1 MASYLILKN
10 KEEFVPST
18 GIGGTDQLLINREHI
33 KYVSSISATSFG
45 IKLNSGTL
53 LTIGLLGGNEAPA
66 VIDNINHLLKT
77 SPSGQNL
84 FVTMPDGVSLSTSS
98 SSVVAPSS
106 GAENLSDLNDVFR
119 DTSGSPEN
127 NKLMLGGYSSSLG
140 TIGDGLIYIG
150 NPDTNSGYTSSGS
163 SYSVVIG
170 MDAGKN
176 GLASDMVVIGNE
188 AGNGGVTGTPFPTL
202 GGTNSVIIGAKA
214 GGILGALTDS
224 VLIGYNS
231 CSGGFSNNTFGG
243 GFITSIRNVVIGENS
258 GPASGPT
265 TMSYG
270 TIVGANSGTQLQST
284 LKNTIL
290 GSEAGNTLTTGTNN
304 TILGFSADSSTATVS
319 NEFTLGNSSVAT
331 LRCAVTSIT
340 SLSDERDKKDIT
352 DLAYGLEFIESLQPK
367 QFTWNNRPETKTV
380 SEIDENGDLKEV
392 EKEIESAN
400 KGKKDFGF
408 IAQDVQ
414 PLDNDVL
421 RLVYDENPDIL
432 EMSYGKL
439 VPILVKAV
447 KELSEK
453 VKALEAN

>member
-84 FVTMPDGVSLSTSS
+84 FVTMPDGISLSTSS
-98 SSVVAPSS
+98 SSIATPSS
-106 GAENLSDLNDVFR
+106 GAENLGDLNDVLR
-119 DTSGSPEN
+119 DTSGSPESN
-127 NKLMLGGYSSSLG
+127 NLMLGGYSSSLG
-140 TIGDGLIYIG
+140 TVGDGLIYIG
-150 NPDTNSGYTSSGS
+150 NPDTNSGYTSFGG
-163 SYSVVIG
+163 YRSVVVG

-176 GLASDMVVIGNE
+176 GLASNMVIIGNQ
-188 AGNGGVTGTPFPTL
+188 AGNGGVPGFPLNL
-202 GGTNSVIIGAKA
+202 GSGGSQAVIIGTRA
-214 GGILGALTDS
+214 GEILGANNNN
-224 VLIGYNS
+224 VFIGYRA
-231 CSGGFSNNTFGG
+231 CSGGFTNAAFDNAK
-243 GFITSIRNVVIGENS
+243 NVVIGYE
-258 GPASGPT
+258 SGPT
-265 TMSYG
+265 GSPTTMAKT
-270 TIVGANSGTQLQST
+270 TIVGADSGTQQQGT
-284 LKNTIL
+284 VENTIV
-290 GSEAGNTLTTGTNN
+290 GSDAGTTLSTGTNN
-304 TILGFSADSSTATVS
+304 TILGYGAQSSTATVS
-319 NEFTLGNSSVAT
+319 NEFTLGNASVAT

-352 DLAYGLEFIESLQPK
+352 DLAYGLDFIESLQPK
-367 QFTWNNRPETKTV
+367 QFTWDNRPETQTV
-380 SEIDENGDLKEV
+380 TEVDENGDAKEV

-414 PLDNDVL
+414 TLDDDVL
-421 RLVYDENPDIL
+421 RLVYDENPDKL

-439 VPILVKAV
+439 VPILVKAI
-447 KELSEK
+447 KELSDK
-453 VKALEAN
+453 VKALEAK

>member
-84 FVTMPDGVSLSTSS
+84 FVTMPDGISLSTSS

-106 GAENLSDLNDVFR
+106 GAENLGDLNDVLR
-119 DTSGSPEN
+119 DVSDPLPRN
-127 NKLMLGGYSSSLG
+127 NSLMLGGYSSSLG

-150 NPDTNSGYTSSGS
+150 NPDTNSGYTSFGG
-163 SYSVVIG
+163 YHSVVVG

-176 GLASDMVVIGNE
+176 GLAADMVVIGNE
-188 AGNGGVTGTPFPTL
+188 AGNGGVPGTPFNIGS
-202 GGTNSVIIGAKA
+202 GGTKSVVIGAKA
-214 GGILGALTDS
+214 GSILGAFTGG
-224 VLIGYNS
+224 VIIGYNS
-231 CSGGFSNNTFGG
+231 CSGGFTNDSLSG
-243 GFITSIRNVVIGENS
+243 GFFTSIRNVVIGEGA
-258 GPASGPT
+258 GPLSGPT
-265 TMSYG
+265 TMSYT
-270 TIVGANSGTQLQST
+270 TIIGAASGTQQQAT
-284 LKNTIL
+284 VHNTIV
-290 GSEAGNTLTTGTNN
+290 GSEAGTTLSTGTNN
-304 TILGFSADSSTATVS
+304 TLLGFFAEPSTATVS

-352 DLAYGLEFIESLQPK
+352 DLEYGLDFIESLQPK
-367 QFTWNNRPETKTV
+367 QFTWDNRPETSTGF
-380 SEIDENGDLKEV
+380 DEEGNEV

-421 RLVYDENPDIL
+421 RLVYDENPDKL